1 MTAESNQNA
10 EAASQI
16 RWTSPGA
23 RLFAQSTGSR
33 LHKRDRFSDLTV
45 RWGRSQGHATTSH
58 SRYPVNPLKSA
69 GPFQNPAM
77 ISPFANL
84 RADRVPWL
92 FLAAAA
98 ALVLI
103 GLSAIERGDE
113 LVGDGGTAEKQIA
126 WVILGVPT
134 LIGTAAFPYRTWR
147 HFAYPLLFGTVLLLI
162 AVLFLPP
169 RNGARRWIPLG
180 LLYFQ
185 PSEVAKLAF
194 VMALATYLRFRE
206 NFRTLPGLVPPFLI
220 ALVPMGLIL
229 VEPDLGTA
237 LLFLPVLMSMLFAAG
252 ARPRHL
258 VAVGLFG
265 IALLPALWM
274 GMGDYQKA
282 RVVAVF
288 TQRDTGSAP
297 RGDGYHLHQSKKVL
311 MLGGTWGSEIT
322 GMPSSD
328 PLDYHLPAGRTD
340 FIFCLVGER
349 WGLVG
354 CGVTLA
360 LYALLFKCGISVAI
374 ATKEPFGRLVVVGI
388 IALVA
393 TQVAI
398 NTAMTVGLMPVT
410 GITLPLMSYGGSS
423 LLSTLAALGLVVNVS
438 LRPGFE
444 VGPMPFRFRD

>member
-1 MTAESNQNA
+1 MEFNF
-10 EAASQI
+10 SQ
-16 RWTSPGA
+16 
-23 RLFAQSTGSR
+23 F
-33 LHKRDRFSDLTV
+33 
-45 RWGRSQGHATTSH
+45 
-58 SRYPVNPLKSA
+58 
-69 GPFQNPAM
+69 
-77 ISPFANL
+77 

-92 FLAAAA
+92 FLATAA
-98 ALVLI
+98 ALTLI

-113 LVGDGGTAEKQIA
+113 LVGDGSVAEKQIA
-126 WVILGVPT
+126 WVILGVPAFVV
-134 LIGTAAFPYRTWR
+134 AAAMPYRTWR
-147 HFAYPLLFGTVLLLI
+147 RFAYPLFIVTVLLLF

-194 VMALATYLRFRE
+194 VMALAAYLRFRE

-229 VEPDLGTA
+229 IEPDLGTA
-237 LLFLPVLMSMLFAAG
+237 LLFVPVLAAMLLAAG

-258 VAVGLFG
+258 IAVGVSG
-265 IALLPALWM
+265 IALLPVLWM

-288 TQRDTGSAP
+288 TQHDAGPPP
-297 RGDGYHLHQSKKVL
+297 RGDGYHLYQSKKVL
-311 MLGGTWGSEIT
+311 ALGGTWGSEIT

-328 PLDYHLPAGRTD
+328 PLDYHLPASRTD

-349 WGLVG
+349 WGSVG

-360 LYALLFKCGISVAI
+360 LYALLFRCGIGVAI
-374 ATKEPFGRLVVVGI
+374 ATKEPFGRLLVVGI
-388 IALVA
+388 VALIA

-398 NTAMTVGLMPVT
+398 NTAMTVGLMPIT
-410 GITLPLMSYGGSS
+410 GITLPLLSYGGSS
-423 LLSTLAALGLVVNVS
+423 LLSTFAAFGLVTNVA

>member
-1 MTAESNQNA
+1 MES
-10 EAASQI
+10 
-16 RWTSPGA
+16 
-23 RLFAQSTGSR
+23 F
-33 LHKRDRFSDLTV
+33 FS
-45 RWGRSQGHATTSH
+45 H
-58 SRYPVNPLKSA
+58 
-69 GPFQNPAM
+69 F
-77 ISPFANL
+77 

-92 FLAAAA
+92 FLATAA
-98 ALVLI
+98 ALTLI

-113 LVGDGGTAEKQIA
+113 LVGDGSVAEKQVA
-126 WVILGVPT
+126 WVLLGLPT
-134 LIGTAAFPYRTWR
+134 FLAAVAIPYRTWR
-147 HFAYPLLFGTVLLLI
+147 RFAYPLMFATVLLLV
-162 AVLFLPP
+162 AVLLFPP

-194 VMALATYLRFRE
+194 VMTLAAYLRFRE

-229 VEPDLGTA
+229 IEPDLGTA
-237 LLFLPVLMSMLFAAG
+237 LLFLPVLAAMLFAAG

-258 VAVGLFG
+258 IAVGVLG
-265 IALLPALWM
+265 VALLPVLWM

-288 TQRDTGSAP
+288 MQRDAGPPP
-297 RGDGYHLHQSKKVL
+297 RGDGYHLFQSKKVL
-311 MLGGTWGSEIT
+311 ALGGTWGSEVT
-322 GMPSSD
+322 GMTSSD
-328 PLDYHLPAGRTD
+328 PFDYHLPASRTD

-349 WGLVG
+349 WGVVG

-360 LYALLFKCGISVAI
+360 LYALLFRCGIGVAI
-374 ATKEPFGRLVVVGI
+374 ATKEPFGRLLVVGI
-388 IALVA
+388 VALIA
-393 TQVAI
+393 TQVGI
-398 NTAMTVGLMPVT
+398 NTAMTVGLMPIT

-423 LLSTLAALGLVVNVS
+423 LLSTFAALGLVVNVS